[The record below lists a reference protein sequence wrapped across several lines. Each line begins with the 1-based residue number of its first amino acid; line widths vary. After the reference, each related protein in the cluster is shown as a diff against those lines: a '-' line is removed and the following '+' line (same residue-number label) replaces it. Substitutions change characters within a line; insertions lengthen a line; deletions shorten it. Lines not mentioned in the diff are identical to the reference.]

1 MHLNF
6 LQSVSIFGKNKNPLV
21 NKILSNLKLRD
32 VRAKRSGV
40 NLGECWREIFVKKD
54 ISYEN

>member
-1 MHLNF
+1 M
-6 LQSVSIFGKNKNPLV
+6 VKNKNPLV